1 MRVLA
6 ENPTDQKTLLLK
18 AISELRAAV
27 IGGTKALEKLSQA
40 DDTSTSIKAAANYE
54 LGIELW
60 SRGKPESAFQYL
72 KKAFLYSNS
81 NDIFLKSG
89 YVLALLIKEEPR
101 LADKSSE
108 LAAQLKTCSSLWKQN
123 NIRAPRSISRKHPEA
138 ITGKPG
144 QWLISFYRAQIAPA
158 IGQRCSLHPSCSEY
172 ARQAFRKHGLLG
184 FAIFGDRAFREPD
197 VVADMNKSVIIN
209 GQLRYVDLLNNHD
222 WWIKQ

>member
-1 MRVLA
+1 M
-6 ENPTDQKTLLLK
+6 PPIT
-18 AISELRAAV
+18 AARR
-27 IGGTKALEKLSQA
+27 ALEKLSRA
-40 DDTSTSIKAAANYE
+40 DHTNAEIKSVANYE

-60 SRGKPESAFQYL
+60 SRGELESAFQYL
-72 KKAFLYSNS
+72 KTAFLSSNS

-89 YVLALLIKEEPR
+89 YVLALLIKEEPS
-101 LADKSSE
+101 LADKSNE
-108 LAAQLKTCSSLWKQN
+108 LSAQLKTCSNLWKQN
-123 NIRAPRSISRKHPEA
+123 NVHVPRLNPRKQPEEA

-197 VVADMNKSVIIN
+197 VVADKKSPVIIN
-209 GQLRYVDLLNNHD
+209 GQLRYADLLENHD